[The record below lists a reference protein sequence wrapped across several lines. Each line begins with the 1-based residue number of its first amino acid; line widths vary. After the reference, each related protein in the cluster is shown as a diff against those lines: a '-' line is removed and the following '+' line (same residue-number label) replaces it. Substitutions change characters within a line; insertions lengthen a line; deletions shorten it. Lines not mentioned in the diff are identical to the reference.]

1 MVDVPSDAAAVPLEK
16 IEYRAEPS
24 VLIVADSAAG
34 MERAGHAAGAAGCR
48 VSGTFAPG
56 DAAGR
61 LDRQVALDAL
71 LIDVSGVD
79 ADGELS
85 ALFDRAEAA
94 ARAGSFRTIISTPI
108 GLVDLV
114 AARTMHADIFQLCE
128 AGPAEWRDSVMLAT
142 MPRTIRLEDVNKQGL
157 PPRLAMLSEAM
168 GQIAS
173 ILASLPE
180 EEALAAGGPED
191 GDRQAESQ
199 IDAGQILAMI
209 RARRLRDDYFKGGLF
224 ADPAW
229 DMLLDLM
236 VARLER
242 KRVAV
247 SSLCIAAAVPPTT
260 ALRWIKALTER
271 GHFVRVAD
279 AQDGRRVFIELSDKT
294 AAKLEAY
301 LGAAQR
307 ISPLMV

>member
-1 MVDVPSDAAAVPLEK
+1 MEDLPSDAAAVPLEK
-16 IEYRAEPS
+16 IEYRAAPS

-34 MERAGHAAGAAGCR
+34 IARAEQAASAAGCR
-48 VSGTFAPG
+48 VSGAFTPV

-71 LIDVSGVD
+71 LIDLSGAGAPD
-79 ADGELS
+79 EFS
-85 ALFDRAEAA
+85 SLFDRAEAA
-94 ARAGSFRTIISTPI
+94 ARAGSYRTVISTPI

-114 AARTMHADIFQLCE
+114 AARTMHPDISQLCE
-128 AGPAEWRDSVMLAT
+128 AGPEEWRDSVMLAT
-142 MPRTIRLEDVNKQGL
+142 MPRTMRLEDINKQRL
-157 PPRLAMLSEAM
+157 PPRLAQLSEAM

-180 EEALAAGGPED
+180 EEAPPAGGPED
-191 GDRQAESQ
+191 SDRQARSQ
-199 IDAGQILAMI
+199 IDAGQIRAMI
-209 RARRLRDDYFKGGLF
+209 RARRIRDDYFKGGLF

-236 VARLER
+236 AARLDR
-242 KRVAV
+242 QRVAV

-260 ALRWIKALTER
+260 ALRWIKTLTE
-271 GHFVRVAD
+271 GGLFIRVAD
-279 AQDGRRVFIELSDKT
+279 AQDGRRVFIELSDK
-294 AAKLEAY
+294 AAAALEAY
-301 LGAAQR
+301 LAAAHR